1 MTNINDPALQSPD
14 YYIAFTDRSF
24 NRHIYDYR
32 FNYELQTDGSGR
44 LGVFADAT
52 TSYEMMK
59 AYAQSYYPQYYQGQT
74 YSKYYEKV
82 LESLKAGQNQT
93 GTGNAYGSYA
103 GLSEADL
110 RAAAVSILDGKRDQL
125 PAVILNS
132 QAYNV
137 TYAGVLKNSI
147 YHNTLDKDG
156 NVISKGL
163 ITTEAE
169 AETERALRDETIHVT
184 IGTPDD
190 VTYKIYTAPTEAPYN
205 GQYKATIKASDLIHT
220 TYKQLSSGGYE
231 LL

>member
-1 MTNINDPALQSPD
+1 M
-14 YYIAFTDRSF
+14 
-24 NRHIYDYR
+24 
-32 FNYELQTDGSGR
+32 
-44 LGVFADAT
+44 
-52 TSYEMMK
+52 
-59 AYAQSYYPQYYQGQT
+59 
-74 YSKYYEKV
+74 
-82 LESLKAGQNQT
+82 
-93 GTGNAYGSYA
+93 
-103 GLSEADL
+103 
-110 RAAAVSILDGKRDQL
+110 SILDGKRDQL

>member
-110 RAAAVSILDGKRDQL
+110 RPR
-125 PAVILNS
+125 
-132 QAYNV
+132 
-137 TYAGVLKNSI
+137 
-147 YHNTLDKDG
+147 
-156 NVISKGL
+156 
-163 ITTEAE
+163 
-169 AETERALRDETIHVT
+169 R
-184 IGTPDD
+184 
-190 VTYKIYTAPTEAPYN
+190 
-205 GQYKATIKASDLIHT
+205 
-220 TYKQLSSGGYE
+220 
-231 LL
+231 